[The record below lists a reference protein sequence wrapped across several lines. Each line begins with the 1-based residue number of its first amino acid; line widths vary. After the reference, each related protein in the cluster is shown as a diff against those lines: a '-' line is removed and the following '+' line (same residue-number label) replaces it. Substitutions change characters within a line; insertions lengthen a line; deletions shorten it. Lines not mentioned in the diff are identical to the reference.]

1 MKHSRRAFL
10 TLIGV
15 GAVGAAL
22 RLNIGPVQAAAPFA
36 VYLTFD
42 DGPTTTPT
50 LRGPTKDVLDIL
62 KEADAK
68 ATFFLHGMAI
78 NDWEGPMLARI
89 INEGHAIGNHL
100 WRQGGNTSTDGTAWA
115 LLAQQYIV
123 TERRIQAV
131 LGAADPD
138 ALKTYLAQP
147 RLFRRPGG
155 NNGLTGF
162 LDANNYPILETAP
175 FLRGYL
181 SDLPMLKGV
190 YDYSGW
196 HIISGDSVPPAFFP
210 ENADA
215 LVKWVLNGRGAYQGV
230 RDYLCAGQPPRRGRE
245 AGDGLIILM
254 HDAAKITIE
263 ALPNVIESVR
273 ALGGVFRPLPRPSD
287 KPNTDTVGIGYAP
300 TPDPDGVA
308 CPVEPAS

>member
-1 MKHSRRAFL
+1 MSYSRRTFL
-10 TLIGV
+10 KYIAV

-22 RLNIGPVQAAAPFA
+22 RLKIAPAQAAAPFA

-42 DGPTTTPT
+42 DGPTTTPV

-78 NDWEGPMLARI
+78 NDWEGPILARMV
-89 INEGHAIGNHL
+89 NEGHAIGNHL

-123 TERRIQAV
+123 TERRIRAV
-131 LGAADPD
+131 LGNADPA
-138 ALKTYLAQP
+138 ALKKYLGQP

-162 LDANNYPILETAP
+162 LDPKNYAMLETAP
-175 FLRGYL
+175 FLRSYL
-181 SDLPMLKGV
+181 PDLPMLKGV

-196 HIISGDSVPPAFFP
+196 HIISGDSVPPALFP
-210 ENADA
+210 ADA
-215 LVKWVLNGRGAYQGV
+215 EALTKWVLDGRGAYQGV
-230 RDYLCAGQPPRRGRE
+230 RDYLCTGQPPRRGRE
-245 AGDGLIILM
+245 AAEGLIILM
-254 HDAAKITIE
+254 HDAAKITVE

-273 ALGGVFRPLPRPSD
+273 ALGGVFRPLPRPND
-287 KPNTDTVGIGYAP
+287 TPNAATVGIGYAP
-300 TPDPDGVA
+300 TPDPDGMA
-308 CPVEPAS
+308 CPVASAG